1 MTVTNVIAFDV
12 LRDSRHRDARSAR
25 DQADWLTWLDLG
37 GIRPRT
43 LDDYERATAVALRMF
58 PNFAFDEFTDG
69 ELVHV
74 FKTFPPTSRRIRV
87 AAYRSWFKWGVQTR
101 RLERNPMDLM
111 PKMRQPPRKPVNIYT
126 AAEIRALE
134 ALPSPDGPLMAV
146 LLRTGIRKGEARRLR
161 RRHIDLGRGNLQ
173 VVNGKGG
180 KDRDVPLYSD
190 VIGILDGLLTLE
202 GINPDDYLWHTR
214 PGGGSVIQRDRPIG
228 EGSFARWWRRSLEQ
242 ANVRYLNPHAARHTY
257 ATTWR
262 RRGLPVDEIQLL
274 LGHESIR
281 TTSDL
286 YVQTDIADVAAH
298 MAQILDDLDE
308 D

>member
-74 FKTFPPTSRRIRV
+74 FKTFPAGSRRIRV
-87 AAYRSWFKWGVQTR
+87 AAYRSWFKWGIQTR
-101 RLERNPMDLM
+101 RLERNPMDYM
-111 PKMRQPPRKPVNIYT
+111 PAMRQPRRKPPNLYSPTEAGV
-126 AAEIRALE
+126 LE
-134 ALPSPDGPLMAV
+134 QLPSPDGPLMSV
-146 LLRTGIRKGEARRLR
+146 LFRTGIRKGEARHLQAQHLDLARGVL
-161 RRHIDLGRGNLQ
+161 HII
-173 VVNGKGG
+173 NGKGG
-180 KDRDVPLYSD
+180 KDRDVPLYTD
-190 VIGILDGLLTLE
+190 VIGVLDGFLTVE
-202 GINPDDYLWHTR
+202 GINPSDYLWHTR
-214 PGGGSVIQRDRPIG
+214 PGGGTVIRRSHPIG
-228 EGSFARWWRRSLEQ
+228 EGSFARWWRRSIE
-242 ANVRYLNPHAARHTY
+242 AADVRYLKPHTTRHTY

-298 MAQILDDLDE
+298 MAQILDELDE